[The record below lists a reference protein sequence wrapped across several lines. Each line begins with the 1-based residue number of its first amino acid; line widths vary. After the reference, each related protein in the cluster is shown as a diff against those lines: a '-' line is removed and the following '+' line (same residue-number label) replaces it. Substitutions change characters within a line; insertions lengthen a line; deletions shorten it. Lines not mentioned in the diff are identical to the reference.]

1 MKKRRQFNREFKI
14 QVIREVESGTP
25 IAAVGRQHEIH
36 PSLIHKWMSQYQSNP
51 EHAFSGPGKAD
62 SDEAKIAELQRTIGE
77 LYMEN
82 AFLKKTLKHLEVQL
96 QRKKVQA

>member
-1 MKKRRQFNREFKI
+1 VKKRRQFNREFKI

-36 PSLIHKWMSQYQSNP
+36 PSLIHKWISQYQSNP
-51 EHAFSGPGKAD
+51 EHAFSGPGKAA